1 MGGGLQALSGHT
13 FTLRS
18 PIMHLQISFLGKS
31 QLDSRTGY
39 RPARYRFDDSEVI
52 ETAFFGLALV
62 RKMKP
67 DRLLLLGTAGSM
79 WDVLVENQIDD
90 DRLEAERLALIDAVR
105 ENHVTD
111 ELLAPLADVI
121 GERVGCPV
129 ELRVIPYGRDAA
141 EQAQILDTVARV
153 VSATKVREVML
164 DVTHGLRHL
173 PMLALVAAFYL
184 QHVARVDV
192 ADILYGALEMM
203 TEEGAPVLSLRGL
216 LAGMEWIEALSAY
229 DRDGDYGVFV
239 PLLQTAGLADAPL
252 QHLRRAAHAE
262 RVFNHQYAAQELRNF
277 LPHLEAGLPGMAALF
292 APHLKDRIAWA
303 QQHDPHRRLAA
314 IARERLAHGDFVHC
328 AIAACSGFLA
338 SLAQRGERLSD
349 YDTHIKIEEAF
360 RQGQRGNPD
369 LRDTYEELKRLRNA
383 LAHGTPPRNGDTRY
397 TLADPERLQERL
409 QLLLEELLPG

>member
-1 MGGGLQALSGHT
+1 M
-13 FTLRS
+13 R
-18 PIMHLQISFLGKS
+18 LQISFLGKS
-31 QLDSRTGY
+31 QPGY
-39 RPARYRFDDSEVI
+39 RLARYRFDDGEVI
-52 ETAFFGLALV
+52 KTAFFGLDLV
-62 RKMKP
+62 SKMKP

-105 ENHVTD
+105 ENRVTD
-111 ELLAPLADVI
+111 ELLAPLAGVI

-129 ELRVIPYGRDAA
+129 DLRVIPYGRNAA
-141 EQAQILDTVARV
+141 EQAQILDTIARLV
-153 VSATKVREVML
+153 PASRSCQVTL

-184 QHVARVDV
+184 EHVARVRV

-314 IARERLAHGDFVHC
+314 IAREHLAHDDFVRC
-328 AIAACSGFLA
+328 AIAACSSFLA
-338 SLAQRGERLSD
+338 SLAQPDERLSD
-349 YDTHIKIEEAF
+349 YNTHEKIEEEF
-360 RQGQRGNPD
+360 RQGKRGDPE
-369 LRDTYEELKRLRNA
+369 LRKTYKELKWLRNA
-383 LAHGTPPRNGDTRY
+383 LAHGTPPRDPDTRS
-397 TLADPERLQERL
+397 TLADPELLRRRLQS
-409 QLLLEELLPG
+409 LLDRLLPG

>member
-1 MGGGLQALSGHT
+1 MRLL
-13 FTLRS
+13 
-18 PIMHLQISFLGKS
+18 ISFLGKS
-31 QLDSRTGY
+31 LLDKKTGY
-39 RPARYRFDDSEVI
+39 RPARYRFDDGEVI

-62 RKMKP
+62 RKMRP

-79 WDVLVENQIDD
+79 WEVLVESQIDD

-105 ENHVTD
+105 ENRVTD
-111 ELLAPLADVI
+111 ELLAPLAGVI

-129 ELRVIPYGRDAA
+129 DLRVIPYGHDAA
-141 EQAQILDTVARV
+141 GQAQILDTVARA
-153 VSATKVREVML
+153 VSAAKARQVLL

-184 QHVARVDV
+184 EHVARVRV

-216 LAGMEWIEALSAY
+216 LAGMDWIEALSAY

-239 PLLQTAGLADAPL
+239 PLLQAAGFADAPL

-262 RVFNHQYAAQELRNF
+262 RVFNHEYAAQELKNF

-292 APHLKDRIAWA
+292 VPHLKKRLAWA

-314 IARERLAHGDFVHC
+314 IARERLAHGDFVRC

-338 SLAQRGERLSD
+338 SLAQPGERLSD

-360 RQGQRGNPD
+360 RQGKRGNPD
-369 LRDTYEELKRLRNA
+369 LRNTYEELKRLRNA
-383 LAHGTPPRNGDTRY
+383 LAHGTPPKDDDTRY
-397 TLADPERLQERL
+397 TLADPERLRRRL
-409 QLLLEELLPG
+409 QSLLDQLLPV